1 MVRIFDWD
9 MARAQKYGFSSP
21 GNFLK
26 DFRCWNYL
34 LVLGEAAIGFEFL
47 ISDFDKGFAR
57 RQLPGIRSNTT
68 NKIAREKAN
77 KLPDIHRIVF
87 DLLNKKLSDPVFV
100 KETVIFEFLTLL
112 IDVFRSSYPKKTV
125 KRPIEFIELDDE
137 SENDV
142 VAWVIENS
150 CG

>member
-1 MVRIFDWD
+1 
-9 MARAQKYGFSSP
+9 
-21 GNFLK
+21 
-26 DFRCWNYL
+26 
-34 LVLGEAAIGFEFL
+34 
-47 ISDFDKGFAR
+47 
-57 RQLPGIRSNTT
+57 
-68 NKIAREKAN
+68 
-77 KLPDIHRIVF
+77 VF

-142 VAWVIENS
+142 VA
-150 CG
+150 